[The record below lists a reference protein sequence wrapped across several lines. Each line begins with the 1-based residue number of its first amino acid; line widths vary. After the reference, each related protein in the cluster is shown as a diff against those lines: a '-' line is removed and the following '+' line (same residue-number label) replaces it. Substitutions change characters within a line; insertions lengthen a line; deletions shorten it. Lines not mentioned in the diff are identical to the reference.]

1 MQLKAWYMWAS
12 SCNFPNPVSKDLL
25 HCINI
30 VRVVTYQRS
39 RHRLVPSASV
49 CRNMY
54 CNSYYLPFGRK
65 TGIRC
70 RPFHGDNLT
79 WLFYYHWFSTDAE
92 CTARRLHDWILIS
105 EQLKTTCQERRR
117 ERERERE
124 RSAVLDVQADE
135 GLSGFTP
142 EAECRQ
148 TLKGGVQSVQDICER
163 IPDLDRFQLS
173 PPPVVVS
180 IAWVA

>member
-117 ERERERE
+117 ERERESESERE
-124 RSAVLDVQADE
+124 REREREREIEISQASDPQFWMCKLTKDSLVLLQKRNADR
-135 GLSGFTP
+135 L
-142 EAECRQ
+142 
-148 TLKGGVQSVQDICER
+148 
-163 IPDLDRFQLS
+163 
-173 PPPVVVS
+173 
-180 IAWVA
+180 